1 MFRLSYKH
9 SFIFVAGIIIE
20 AYISEDY
27 DNYTIINNMLETCG
41 IQCLKHNLFFL
52 VSYNVA

>member
-27 DNYTIINNMLETCG
+27 DNYTIINNMLETSG